1 MDFVFFHDFEIEG
14 PLENSC
20 KDLSVVLQVTGKM
33 SEFPK
38 ARGDN
43 QGTLGISKMT
53 EWNVAPTPSPKWI
66 Q

>member
-1 MDFVFFHDFEIEG
+1 MT
-14 PLENSC
+14 LELT
-20 KDLSVVLQVTGKM
+20 DLWRIHAKTETTEVVLQVTGKM

-38 ARGDN
+38 AIGDN